1 MDNLVLA
8 YALIVLG
15 LILLAAE
22 LFLPTGGILFV
33 LAVGALV
40 VGVAMTFASSTS
52 RGMVTLIA
60 VFIIIPILGPILI
73 HYWPKTPLGK
83 RFFLTAQNE
92 DETLANM
99 PVNLE
104 LEQLRGRYGKTLSTL
119 RPSGVTD
126 FDGRRIDTVS
136 EGAWIEA
143 GQWVRCLEVKAGR
156 VVVRQ
161 VDKPPDLADI
171 EPTDLRS

>member
-8 YALIVLG
+8 YTLVILG
-15 LILLAAE
+15 LVLLAAE

-33 LAVGALV
+33 LAIGALV

-52 RGMVTLIA
+52 RGMVTLIS

-83 RFFLTAQNE
+83 RFFLAAQNE
-92 DETLANM
+92 DDTLANM

-104 LEQLRGRYGKTLSTL
+104 LEQLRGRYGKTLSSL
-119 RPSGVTD
+119 RPAGVTD

-136 EGAWIEA
+136 EGTMIEP
-143 GQWVRCLEVKAGR
+143 GQWVRCIEVKAGR

-161 VDKPPDLADI
+161 VDKPPDLGDM
-171 EPTDLRS
+171 EPTDLR